1 MEVGETMGEERRDM
15 EGDFHM
21 KERRTFWGLRRQW
34 KRHDVIL
41 CVGGLLYILV
51 GVYYIVTSGSQSRW
65 ISLEIL
71 LRVAPMSVW
80 GVVFI
85 FAGLLSVISSRWPPF
100 AETWGYVVLTS
111 ISAGW
116 AAAYLMGIL
125 FADAPYTNLI
135 STIVWGLFG
144 FVWWAVSGLLNPD
157 KTAVANIEAR
167 PS

>member
-1 MEVGETMGEERRDM
+1 M
-15 EGDFHM
+15 EGDFHV
-21 KERRTFWGLRRQW
+21 KRNSLWGLRKEW

-41 CVGGLLYILV
+41 CVGGLLYILIGIYYV
-51 GVYYIVTSGSQSRW
+51 ASRGVRRSN
-65 ISLEIL
+65 SLEIL
-71 LRVAPMSVW
+71 LQVAPMTFW
-80 GVVFI
+80 GGVFI
-85 FAGLLSVISSRWPPF
+85 FAGVLSIISSRWPPF

-116 AAAYLMGIL
+116 AAAYLMGML
-125 FADAPYTNLI
+125 FADAPSTNVI

-157 KTAVANIEAR
+157 KSAVAEGESQSR